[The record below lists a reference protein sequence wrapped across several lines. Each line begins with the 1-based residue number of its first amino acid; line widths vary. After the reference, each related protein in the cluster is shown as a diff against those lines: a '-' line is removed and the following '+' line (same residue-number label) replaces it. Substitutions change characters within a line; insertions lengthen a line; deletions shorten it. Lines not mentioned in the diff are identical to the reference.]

1 MSAAPEPPGRAGRD
15 PAQFHWDG
23 AAITPPWPAEPE
35 GRVTLDRWFPPVID
49 QGTVPLCTAAVVTAL
64 AAYFARRARHT
75 MVQPSVL
82 FNYRMA
88 RRLMG
93 TPDRRGAHIE
103 SSIAAWQRFGL
114 PDEASWPWDA
124 STVNAD
130 PPTDLAP
137 SPDCPAEVTS
147 WRIRRD
153 SIDASRY
160 LAVLRDALRVGLP
173 VACEFPLYVSQFA
186 AIGTGVIPMPRENE
200 RSLGRHIALL
210 TGFDD
215 AGRHFRVRN
224 SWGPEWGERGYG
236 VLPYAY
242 IEQGLVGDSWL
253 VAENS
258 WTVPASVPVG
268 EPLTGRQRLG

>member
-1 MSAAPEPPGRAGRD
+1 MSAAPEPTGRADHD
-15 PAQFHWDG
+15 PASFHWAG
-23 AAITPPWPAEPE
+23 ATITPPWSAEPE
-35 GRVTLDRWFPPVID
+35 SRVTLDDWFPPVIN
-49 QGTVPLCTAAVVTAL
+49 QGTVPLCTAAVVAAL

-114 PDEASWPWDA
+114 PDEAAWPWEA
-124 STVNAD
+124 STVNVD
-130 PPTDLAP
+130 PPADLAP

-147 WRIRRD
+147 WRIRQGQ
-153 SIDASRY
+153 IDAFRY
-160 LAVLRDALRVGLP
+160 LRLLRDALRAGLP
-173 VACEFPLYVSQFA
+173 VACELPLYVSQFA
-186 AIGTGVIPMPRENE
+186 AIDTGVIPLPGEDE

-215 AGRHFRVRN
+215 AGRHLRVRN
-224 SWGPEWGERGYG
+224 SWGPEWGEQGYG
-236 VLPYAY
+236 LLPYAY
-242 IEQGLVGDSWL
+242 VEQGLVGDSWL
-253 VAENS
+253 VAENN
-258 WTVPASVPVG
+258 WAVPAG
-268 EPLTGRQRLG
+268 EPSGDPLTGRQSLG